1 MTRLV
6 NQHRQILVKDLIAG
20 ATGAAVGAPQ
30 AMGFALI
37 AGVSPIYGLY
47 TAVVATIVGTL
58 AGSSVYMTV
67 APTNAL
73 ALVVG
78 STLLPFD
85 QIGQIERLFVLTLL
99 VGLFQLLFAALRMGS
114 LTRFVSNAVMT
125 GFITGAGLLIILGQI
140 DNLTGTSSQGDMVL
154 LRFYNWLSNPHHID
168 LPTLF
173 IGAATIIMIYS
184 MQRLRRFRYMAS
196 LLALVVTS
204 GLVWLLDWQSVATV
218 GDISTIV
225 PGLPLPVL
233 PNLALIPELVLAALA
248 LAVLASV
255 QSAAISSSVP
265 QPDGTTSKAN
275 RDLFGQGLAN
285 IVASVFQGMPTC
297 GSLSRTAVNVSAGAQ
312 TRLANLLSALLI
324 AIIVIGL
331 SSLVE
336 RVAMPALAGL
346 LIVAAISLIRRE
358 SLRLVWRVNWSARVA
373 MIITFVSALVLPL
386 EYSIYVGVALSLGL
400 YVYSSSQMI
409 TLTRLVPLP
418 NGHFLEAPIPSRLP
432 DDEPVILCARGS
444 LYFAAV
450 HRLEELLP
458 LPRDSRRPVVILRM
472 RGNQYLGSTGIRFLR
487 HYAAQL
493 RSHGGDLIL
502 SGISDKVRA
511 EIERTGALG
520 TPGPIQIFYA
530 QDEIFHATEDALAY
544 ARRWLNNGAHAADTL
559 ETHAIQTERASRS
572 TSA

>member
-1 MTRLV
+1 MTRFV
-6 NQHRQILVKDLIAG
+6 SRHRQTFLKDLIAG
-20 ATGAAVGAPQ
+20 ATGAAAGAPQ

-37 AGVSPIYGLY
+37 AGVNPVYGLY
-47 TAVVATIVGTL
+47 TAIVATIIGTL

-85 QIGQIERLFVLTLL
+85 QVGQIERLFVLTLL
-99 VGLFQLLFAALRMGS
+99 VGAFQLLFALLRMGS

-154 LRFYNWLSNPHHID
+154 LRFYNWVSNPQNID
-168 LPTLF
+168 LPTLL
-173 IGAATIIMIYS
+173 IGVLTVAMIFAI
-184 MQRLRRFRYMAS
+184 QHTRRFRYMAA
-196 LLALVVTS
+196 LIALVVTS
-204 GLVWLLDWQSVATV
+204 GLAWLLNWESVATV
-218 GDISTIV
+218 GDFSTIV
-225 PGLPLPVL
+225 PGLPLPIL
-233 PNLALIPELVLAALA
+233 PNPTLIPELVLVALA
-248 LAVLASV
+248 VAVLASV
-255 QSAAISSSVP
+255 QGAAISSSVP
-265 QPDGTTSKAN
+265 QPDGSTSKAN

-285 IVASVFQGMPTC
+285 VIGSVFQGMPAC
-297 GSLSRTAVNVSAGAQ
+297 GSLSRTAVNVAAGAQ
-312 TRLANLLSALLI
+312 TRLANLSSAVFI
-324 AIIVIGL
+324 AIIVIAL

-336 RVAMPALAGL
+336 MVAMPALAGL

-358 SLRLVWRVNWSARVA
+358 SLRLVWRVNWSARMA
-373 MIITFVSALVLPL
+373 MIITFISTLVLPL

-409 TLTRLVPLP
+409 TVTRLVPLP

-432 DDEPVILCARGS
+432 DNEPVILCARGS

-458 LPRDSRRPVVILRM
+458 LPRDSRKPVVILRM

-520 TPGPIQIFYA
+520 EPGPIQIFYA
-530 QDEIFHATEDALAY
+530 EGEIFHATEDALAY
-544 ARRWLNNGAHAADTL
+544 ANRWLANGAHAA
-559 ETHAIQTERASRS
+559 ETVETRAAPPERELH
-572 TSA
+572 TSSA